1 MKRCSPLLPGLFRT
15 RYKRFFA
22 EVETS
27 SNEILTL
34 HCPNT
39 GSMKN
44 CMVNG
49 SSCWYSL
56 AGGKKRKLPGTLEL
70 VSTEAGNLAGINS
83 ALANKIVQDG
93 IRCGTIDGLSQYPIM
108 RTEVRYGEENSR
120 IDILLEGPDKTCFVE
135 VKNVTLDMGGGLAL
149 FPDSVTS
156 RGTKHLRELMRVRTL
171 GYRAVLFFCVQINGI
186 DRLGMASHID
196 AEYVRTLYHAIDE
209 GVEVMAWQCQQ
220 TQFASTLISPI
231 DLVF

>member
-1 MKRCSPLLPGLFRT
+1 
-15 RYKRFFA
+15 
-22 EVETS
+22 
-27 SNEILTL
+27 
-34 HCPNT
+34 
-39 GSMKN
+39 
-44 CMVNG
+44 MVNG

-70 VSTEAGNLAGINS
+70 VTTEAGNLAAINA

-120 IDILLEGPDKTCFVE
+120 IDILLEGSDKTCFVE

-156 RGTKHLRELMRVRTL
+156 RGTKHLRELMRVLTL

-186 DRLGMASHID
+186 DRLGLASHID
-196 AEYVRTLYHAIDE
+196 AEYVRTLHQAIDE
-209 GVEVMAWQCQQ
+209 GVEVMAWQCQL
-220 TQFASTLISPI
+220 TQFASTLVSPI

>member
-1 MKRCSPLLPGLFRT
+1 MKYASPLVSAELQK
-15 RYKRFFA
+15 RYKRFLA
-22 EVETS
+22 DVRLPDGHEMT
-27 SNEILTL
+27 I

-56 AGGKKRKLPGTLEL
+56 AGGKKKKLPGTLEL

-108 RTEVRYGEENSR
+108 RNGVRYGEENSR
-120 IDILLEGPDKTCFVE
+120 IDILLEGASKTCFVE

-156 RGTKHLRELMRVRTL
+156 RGTKHLRELMRVLTL

-231 DLVF
+231 ALVL